1 MSLVPFS
8 GTGPTCLLHRQF
20 LIFVTFL
27 AKKPFSMAEQEL
39 SAVIASKQVQSNKG
53 GVGDAVAADQAD
65 QTGMLQSV
73 QTTNQLLA
81 DLLQQGQRREHIA
94 QRQEHIAKYAA
105 GLSEIC
111 AHATVHMAQQMD
123 HTYVAHDASP
133 WMPSAPVSSTDAG
146 VLAPKEGVTPA
157 TSALPWTNYKHI
169 DFGSNF
175 DVKAMA
181 KPERTKK
188 KRDLNTKAPTPTKG
202 AS

>member
-1 MSLVPFS
+1 
-8 GTGPTCLLHRQF
+8 
-20 LIFVTFL
+20 
-27 AKKPFSMAEQEL
+27 
-39 SAVIASKQVQSNKG
+39 
-53 GVGDAVAADQAD
+53 
-65 QTGMLQSV
+65 
-73 QTTNQLLA
+73 
-81 DLLQQGQRREHIA
+81 
-94 QRQEHIAKYAA
+94 
-105 GLSEIC
+105 
-111 AHATVHMAQQMD
+111 MAQQMD

-181 KPERTKK
+181 KPERRKT
-188 KRDLNTKAPTPTKG
+188 KRDTNTKAPTPTKG

>member
-1 MSLVPFS
+1 MVPFS
-8 GTGPTCLLHRQF
+8 GTGPTCLLHQQF

-27 AKKPFSMAEQEL
+27 AKKPFSMAEQD
-39 SAVIASKQVQSNKG
+39 SSAASGITAVIASKQVHSNKG
-53 GVGDAVAADQAD
+53 GVGDTVAADQAD
-65 QTGMLQSV
+65 QTGIVQAL
-73 QTTNQLLA
+73 QTTNSLLA
-81 DLLQQGQRREHIA
+81 DLLRNG
-94 QRQEHIAKYAA
+94 QRQEHIARFSA
-105 GLSEIC
+105 GLSEVN

-181 KPERTKK
+181 KPERSKT
-188 KRDLNTKAPTPTKG
+188 KRDSNTKAPTPTKG

>member
-53 GVGDAVAADQAD
+53 GVGDAVGADQAD
-65 QTGMLQSV
+65 QTGIVQAL
-73 QTTNQLLA
+73 QTTNSLLA
-81 DLLQQGQRREHIA
+81 DLLRNG
-94 QRQEHIAKYAA
+94 QRQEHIARFSA
-105 GLSEIC
+105 GLSKINT
-111 AHATVHMAQQMD
+111 HATVHMAQQMD

-133 WMPSAPVSSTDAG
+133 CMTSAAVSSTDAG

-169 DFGSNF
+169 DLGSNF

-181 KPERTKK
+181 KPERRKT
-188 KRDLNTKAPTPTKG
+188 KRDPNTKAPTPTKG